1 MKYFVPLLFA
11 FVAACSSLQ
20 YALETAERTRDA
32 MEAAGAELR
41 DALEIAGKAR
51 ETYIDALKSGDHG
64 RIEAALAAMQAAE
77 IERTNRELKFE
88 ATQQAFDQAS
98 RELDRAKAE
107 DNYFEGVLGLL
118 FGALVGG
125 GGGFLTGRKRV
136 GK

>member
-1 MKYFVPLLFA
+1 MRYVLPLLFV
-11 FVAACSSLQ
+11 FVAGCSSLQ

-41 DALEIAGKAR
+41 DAMEVAGKAR
-51 ETYIDALKSGDHG
+51 ETYIEALKSGDHD
-64 RIEAALAAMQAAE
+64 RLEAALAAMQAAE

-88 ATQQAFDQAS
+88 ATQKAFDQAS
-98 RELDRAKAE
+98 RELERAKAE

-125 GGGFLTGRKRV
+125 GGGFLTGRKRN